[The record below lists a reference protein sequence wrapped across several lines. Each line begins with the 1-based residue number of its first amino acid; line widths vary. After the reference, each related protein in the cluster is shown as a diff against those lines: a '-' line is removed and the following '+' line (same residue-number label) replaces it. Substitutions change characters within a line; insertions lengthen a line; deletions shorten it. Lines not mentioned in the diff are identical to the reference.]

1 MIKYIQ
7 AKSILTKYKTVDKY
21 FRIRYSM
28 NLYRG
33 CQHNCIYCD
42 SRSECYQIENFD
54 DIIIKENA
62 IELLKK
68 EISKLKEKN
77 VIGTGSMNDPYMPI
91 ESEIRNT
98 QKALEVINK
107 YRFPVHII
115 TKSDLV
121 LRDLDLIKE
130 ISKEYAAVSFTI
142 ITTDDRLGKILEPIA
157 PIISMRFEA
166 IKQLSKSGIKTGI
179 SLMPVLPNI
188 TDDKETII
196 DLLKKGIDSGI
207 SYIIPMFGMTLRD
220 RQKDY
225 YFLKLKEA
233 FPDKY
238 NLTKDDYKGE
248 YSYISKNHT
257 NFKNKFYSICKANN
271 IELTAP
277 IYQPIKEQLELFI

>member
-1 MIKYIQ
+1 MIKYIR
-7 AKSILTKYKTVDKY
+7 AKSILTKYKTADKY

-91 ESEIRNT
+91 ESEIKNT

-142 ITTDDRLGKILEPIA
+142 ITTDDRLGKILEPTA
-157 PIISMRFEA
+157 PIISKRFEA

-188 TDDKETII
+188 TDDKETLIN
-196 DLLKKGIDSGI
+196 LLKKGIDSGI

-225 YFLKLKEA
+225 YFLKLKDA
-233 FPDKY
+233 FPEKY
-238 NLTKDDYKGE
+238 KQTKNEYKGE
-248 YSYISKNHT
+248 YSYISKNYNT
-257 NFKNKFYSICKANN
+257 FKNEFYSICKKNN
-271 IELTAP
+271 IALTAP
-277 IYQPIKEQLELFI
+277 VYQPIKEQLELFS